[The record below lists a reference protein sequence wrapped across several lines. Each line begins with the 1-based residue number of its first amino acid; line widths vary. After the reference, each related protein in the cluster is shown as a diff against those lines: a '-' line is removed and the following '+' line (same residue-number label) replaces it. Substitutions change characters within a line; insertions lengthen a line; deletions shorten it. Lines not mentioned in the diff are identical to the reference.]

1 MSEIVLITGGSGG
14 IGSATAARLV
24 ARGTGVALVARE
36 TARLEESASRLGG
49 VPAFVA
55 DVLDPEA
62 LAATVERIETE
73 CGEISGLVHA
83 VGSIMLKPLHALSL
97 EEWRATYEVNV
108 TSAFLVL
115 KAVLPKMMRR
125 KRGAIVLFSSVA
137 ATTGLPNHE
146 AIGSA
151 KAALEGLVRS
161 AAVGYARYGIRVNG
175 VAPAL
180 TRTPLSRNLW
190 TSEAAEAASA
200 ALHPLGRIGE
210 ADDVA
215 AAAAYLVSDDAA
227 WVTGQVLGVDGG
239 LGAGSPPP
247 RLRV

>member
-1 MSEIVLITGGSGG
+1 M
-14 IGSATAARLV
+14 
-24 ARGTGVALVARE
+24 
-36 TARLEESASRLGG
+36 
-49 VPAFVA
+49 
-55 DVLDPEA
+55 
-62 LAATVERIETE
+62 
-73 CGEISGLVHA
+73 
-83 VGSIMLKPLHALSL
+83 
-97 EEWRATYEVNV
+97 
-108 TSAFLVL
+108 
-115 KAVLPKMMRR
+115 
-125 KRGAIVLFSSVA
+125 
-137 ATTGLPNHE
+137 
-146 AIGSA
+146 
-151 KAALEGLVRS
+151 
-161 AAVGYARYGIRVNG
+161 
-175 VAPAL
+175 